1 MARKSVLG
9 DTLDSIFDDM
19 ESFGGFTGSGSEAAL
34 MGSGLQTLK
43 IGDIEPNRDQ
53 PRKDFDE
60 EKLELLADS
69 ISQNGIIQPITVRE
83 HSNTYQIVAG
93 ERRWRAAR
101 IAGLTEVPVR
111 IMELTDSQTMQIA
124 LIENLQ
130 REDLNPV
137 EEAKGY
143 QELIENYDMTQEELA
158 NVVSRARSSVANSL
172 RLLTL
177 PDEVLELMRKNLLS
191 KGHCK
196 AIMSAASTATQIS
209 LAKQAASGELSVRE
223 TERLARLTKESTD
236 SGKSQVAP
244 KKNVFFKE
252 TEIAL
257 SELLNTTVKITDG
270 KNKKTLCIDF
280 ADEEELKEIINKF

>member
-9 DTLDSIFDDM
+9 DTLDSIFDDLDSFSG
-19 ESFGGFTGSGSEAAL
+19 ESTS
-34 MGSGLQTLK
+34 SGLQTLK
-43 IGDIEPNRDQ
+43 IGEIEPNREQ
-53 PRKDFDE
+53 PREDFDP
-60 EKLELLADS
+60 EKLEALADS
-69 ISQNGIIQPITVRE
+69 IRQHGIIQPLTVRE
-83 HSNTYQIVAG
+83 FGDTFQIVAG

-101 IAGLTEVPVR
+101 IAGLQDVPVR

-137 EEAKGY
+137 EEARGY
-143 QELIENYDMTQEELA
+143 QELIDNYSMTQEQLA
-158 NVVSRARSSVANSL
+158 KIVGRGRSSVANSL

-177 PDEVLELMRKNLLS
+177 PDEVLRLVRKNLLS

-196 AIMSAASTATQIS
+196 AIMSAQSTEAMLQLS
-209 LAKQAASGELSVRE
+209 RQAAAGELSVRE
-223 TERLARLTKESTD
+223 TERLARLTKEPAAVKRTA
-236 SGKSQVAP
+236 V
-244 KKNVFFKE
+244 KKNIFFKE

-257 SELLNTTVKITDG
+257 CELFDTTVRIIDG

-280 ADEEELKEIINKF
+280 ADEDKLKEILKKL